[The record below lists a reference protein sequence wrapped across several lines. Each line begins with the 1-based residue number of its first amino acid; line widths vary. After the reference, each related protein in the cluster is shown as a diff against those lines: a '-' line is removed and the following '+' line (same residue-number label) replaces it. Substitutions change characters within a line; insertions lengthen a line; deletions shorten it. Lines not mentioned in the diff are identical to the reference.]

1 MKVYEV
7 EEMAGETPISRQIVP
22 TDTPLEAAAVGTKKR
37 IKAQRICVRVTEERN
52 RAVYKYTFK

>member
-22 TDTPLEAAAVGTKKR
+22 TDTPLEAAAVGTSRYGGKEPR
-37 IKAQRICVRVTEERN
+37 GI
-52 RAVYKYTFK
+52 